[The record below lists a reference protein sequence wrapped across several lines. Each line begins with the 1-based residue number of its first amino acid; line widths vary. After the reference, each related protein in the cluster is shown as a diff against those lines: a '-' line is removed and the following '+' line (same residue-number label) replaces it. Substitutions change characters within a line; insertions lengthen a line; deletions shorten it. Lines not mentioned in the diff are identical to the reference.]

1 MALYRFLIKFVNLI
15 FYGNFWIATAAAALT
30 LQTQYVLIGKCYL
43 SPVVIFVF
51 FSTLLLYALH
61 RIVGLNKVKA
71 FQDKGRYLVIS
82 TFKSHILFYAGISA
96 LICLYYLFLLPRN
109 IQISLLFPAIISLA
123 YVLPILGK
131 NRRLRDFN
139 HIKIFMIMLS
149 WAWVTVILPAL
160 ELNMLNFAAYPMFLE
175 RALFIFAITLPF
187 DIRDLKVDAHNE
199 VKTIP
204 SKWGLNKSIA
214 LAIVLI
220 CLAWLMAYLNFR
232 FDVYD
237 SGSFLA
243 LSISFVSTAVFIWYS
258 KKVAHDYYYTG
269 LLDGTMIIQFLLV
282 YFIG

>member
-1 MALYRFLIKFVNLI
+1 MALYRFLIKFVNLV
-15 FYGNFWIATAAAALT
+15 FYGNFWIAAAAAVMA
-30 LQTQYVLIGKCYL
+30 LQTQYLLIGKCYL

-71 FQDKGRYLVIS
+71 FQDKGRYLIIS
-82 TFKSHILFYAGISA
+82 TFKSHILFYAGVSA
-96 LICLYYLFLLPRN
+96 LISLYYFLLFPRN
-109 IQISLLFPAIISLA
+109 IQISLLFPAAISLA

-131 NRRLRDFN
+131 NRRLRDFD

-149 WAWVTVILPAL
+149 WAWVSVILPAM
-160 ELNMLNFAAYPMFLE
+160 ELDMLNFAVYPMFLE

-204 SKWGLNKSIA
+204 ARWGINKSIG
-214 LAIVLI
+214 LAIFLI
-220 CLAWLMAYLNFR
+220 LLAWIMAYLNFR
-232 FDVYD
+232 IDVYAPVQ
-237 SGSFLA
+237 FLA
-243 LSISFVSTAVFIWYS
+243 LSLSFLSTAVLIWYS
-258 KKVAHDYYYTG
+258 KKIEHDYYYTG
-269 LLDGTMIIQFLLV
+269 LLDGTMIIQFLMV